1 MGDTLSQTCILKI
14 RHVQC
19 ISIDGLLFIQN
30 LKTEYNTLAPVYSS
44 CVEGGQ
50 SLSSMCQ
57 EGEPK
62 KDMDTGIQDLQVQW
76 DQLNS
81 QFGDIL
87 QKLNDALV
95 QTQEFQGIANGL
107 DRWMDTMG
115 STLRQQKRIAARVKL
130 IEPQVEGFR
139 VRYMYTCILSSESYS
154 NVLVYFMDF
163 RVTCSL
169 WLKSAFDDNSE
180 ASHYYVSNCPHTFP
194 STSSVT

>member
-1 MGDTLSQTCILKI
+1 MYFDF
-14 RHVQC
+14 
-19 ISIDGLLFIQN
+19 LFLQS

-62 KDMDTGIQDLQVQW
+62 GDMDTGLQDLQVQW

-81 QFGDIL
+81 LFGDIL

-139 VRYMYTCILSSESYS
+139 VSCI
-154 NVLVYFMDF
+154 D
-163 RVTCSL
+163 
-169 WLKSAFDDNSE
+169 
-180 ASHYYVSNCPHTFP
+180 
-194 STSSVT
+194 